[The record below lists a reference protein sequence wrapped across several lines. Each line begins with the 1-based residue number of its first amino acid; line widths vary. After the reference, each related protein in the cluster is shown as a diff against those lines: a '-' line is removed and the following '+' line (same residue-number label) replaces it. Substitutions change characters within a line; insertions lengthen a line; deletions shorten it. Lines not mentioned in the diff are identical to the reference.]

1 MKEENK
7 KCSRCRMLN
16 RYFVKGVN
24 HLHATEFGLCFEKR
38 EIVTVHDTCER
49 FQLKVYKRFNHGLR
63 YKLSG
68 LLAEISEIRNIIEA
82 EYAENQTD
90 ESL

>member
-1 MKEENK
+1 M
-7 KCSRCRMLN
+7 
-16 RYFVKGVN
+16 
-24 HLHATEFGLCFEKR
+24 CFEKR

-82 EYAENQTD
+82 EHAENQRD